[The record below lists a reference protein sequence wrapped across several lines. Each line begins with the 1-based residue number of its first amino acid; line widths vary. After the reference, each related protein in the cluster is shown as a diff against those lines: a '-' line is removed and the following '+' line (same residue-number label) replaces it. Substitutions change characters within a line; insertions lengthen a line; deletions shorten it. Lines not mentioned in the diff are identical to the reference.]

1 MSDLSG
7 ILSGT
12 FIYDDLEIAVS
23 GLLSSEFN
31 LTSGQILTEN
41 EVPDIDEILFTR
53 MIWTYGTL
61 EDVSNNCDQEIPNL
75 NIEIYER
82 KNSGQNYISSLVRKL
97 RYVIK
102 ENINVKNSN
111 GSYVK
116 INEVYITRNTNDPE
130 WNAFTLT
137 VSFRIIKAR

>member
-1 MSDLSG
+1 MSES
-7 ILSGT
+7 

-53 MIWTYGTL
+53 MVWTYGSL
-61 EDVSNNCDQEIPNL
+61 VDVSNNCDQEIPNL

-82 KNSGQNYISSLVRKL
+82 KNSGQNSISSLVRKL
-97 RYVIK
+97 RYTIK

-111 GSYVK
+111 GIYVK
-116 INEVYITRNTNDPE
+116 INEVFITRNDNDPE

>member
-1 MSDLSG
+1 MSDS
-7 ILSGT
+7 

-31 LTSGQILTEN
+31 LTSDQILTEN
-41 EVPDIDEILFTR
+41 EVPDVGEILFTR
-53 MIWTYGTL
+53 MVWTYGSL
-61 EDVSNNCDQEIPNL
+61 EDVSNNCDQELPNL

-111 GSYVK
+111 GKYVK
-116 INEVYITRNTNDPE
+116 INEVFATRNLNDPE